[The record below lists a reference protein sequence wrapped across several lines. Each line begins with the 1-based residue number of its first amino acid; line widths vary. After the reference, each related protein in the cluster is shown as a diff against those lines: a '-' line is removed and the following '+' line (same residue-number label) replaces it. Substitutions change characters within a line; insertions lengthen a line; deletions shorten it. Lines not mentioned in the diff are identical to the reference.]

1 MLFRPC
7 AGVFAIFSALLLAF
21 SACGDDSSSSA
32 NMLPDEVADKA
43 ELKTYECN
51 MSIIG
56 EKVFVNDLDKYY
68 ECDGD
73 EWFESYDQTKPHNK
87 GNSSS
92 SSRSSSSG
100 KNLSSSKN
108 SSSSSGGVFGSIC
121 RDKRGCDAMEES
133 EVSSWHFYLKGV
145 SGGYDEYYYSANGKD
160 LFVTIRKANGER
172 DYKTYSMYDMESE
185 DGVKK
190 AFNFVK
196 STCENGNG
204 NDTIVNVCKSTLIEQ
219 DSIIDERDGRVYKT
233 VKIGDQWW
241 MAVNLNYRDERYK
254 SSFMSSSYGMLYSWS
269 AAVDSIR
276 LYAEKKDSINCGLR
290 CVIDASGMIQ
300 GLCPD
305 GWHLPDTTEWVTLFQ
320 SIGATRARVNVGT
333 TTNPDLRDNYWNGA
347 DKLKSKIGWNNS
359 RNGTDDYEF
368 SVFPAGQLLEAKG
381 YVYRVGDLAQLMT
394 SVPYY
399 YYEFVYN
406 NNYYNLI
413 KLLSS
418 GYGNMFSVRCV
429 KNDGKSRKPGWILP
443 KCNMDNQMLVS
454 PKETLRYICD
464 NGVWREATFLER
476 DTYGFGESCTKS
488 DSGRVVGGHLSDS
501 TRYYCTT
508 KGWADYVQWNWDVPK
523 ESRFNPNVKYGTL
536 VDERDGKVYK
546 TIDIAG
552 QTWMAENL
560 NYADSVSTP
569 SLIKNSWCFN
579 NVEANCNVGGRLYS
593 WNAAIDYKA
602 FANDE
607 NNPQNCTGDS
617 TCLLAKVRGICPEG
631 WHLPNYKDLGNL
643 EKLESSIKSSSGW
656 NKCLL
661 KDSKQYVDG
670 NGSNESG
677 FSVVPTGELYWYENS
692 TTYRRYYDTNWKSG
706 DVSCFWSSSR
716 NGSEVYSYVVSSCGN
731 GSVATTSES
740 KRIEDGYS
748 VRCVKD

>member
-7 AGVFAIFSALLLAF
+7 VGVLAVFSALLLTF

-32 NMLPDEVADKA
+32 NALPDEVADKA

-100 KNLSSSKN
+100 KNLSSSNN
-108 SSSSSGGVFGSIC
+108 SSSSSGGIFGDIC
-121 RDKRGCDAMEES
+121 RDKGGCEALEES
-133 EVSSWHFYLKGV
+133 YVNRWHFYLEGA
-145 SGGYDEYYYSANGKD
+145 SGGFDEYSYSMIGKD
-160 LFVTIRKANGER
+160 LRVSIAKANGER
-172 DYKTYSMYDMESE
+172 DYKTYSMYDMETE
-185 DGVKK
+185 DGKK
-190 AFNFVK
+190 MAFNFVK

-204 NDTIVNVCKSTLIEQ
+204 NDRIVNVCEVTLIEQ
-219 DSIIDERDGRVYKT
+219 DSIIDERDGQVYKT

-241 MAVNLNYRDERYK
+241 MAENLRYMDNRYK
-254 SSFMSSSYGMLYSWS
+254 SGIKSRRSEIFYSWA
-269 AAVDSIR
+269 AAVDSIK
-276 LYAEKKDSINCGLR
+276 LYTEKKDSITCGLE
-290 CVIDASGMIQ
+290 CVVDASGVIQ

-305 GWHLPDTTEWVTLFQ
+305 GWHLPDTTEWTELFL
-320 SIGATRARVNVGT
+320 SIGAYSSSGEYDWARVSSLQSKTGWG
-333 TTNPDLRDNYWNGA
+333 NY
-347 DKLKSKIGWNNS
+347 
-359 RNGTDDYEF
+359 RNGDDVYGFNVIPVGYLFNDKQYDEGTSAYFLSSTPSGYEF
-368 SVFPAGQLLEAKG
+368 GAIQ
-381 YVYRVGDLAQLMT
+381 R
-394 SVPYY
+394 
-399 YYEFVYN
+399 
-406 NNYYNLI
+406 
-413 KLLSS
+413 
-418 GYGNMFSVRCV
+418 YGNMVHYVRLSTAYESYRESIRCV
-429 KNDGKSRKPGWILP
+429 KNRETTGKSGWILP

-476 DTYGFGESCTKS
+476 ETYGFDESCTKS

-546 TIDIAG
+546 TVDIAG

-560 NYADSVSTP
+560 NYADSVNTP
-569 SLIKNSWCFN
+569 SLLKNSWCFK
-579 NVEANCNVGGRLYS
+579 NVDANCNVGGRLYS

-631 WHLPNYKDLGNL
+631 WHLPNYKDWSYIEELG
-643 EKLESSIKSSSGW
+643 SSAKSSSGW
-656 NKCLL
+656 NRWRSE
-661 KDSKQYVDG
+661 DTKQFVDG

-677 FSVVPTGELYWYENS
+677 FSVVPTGERYWYLNKS
-692 TTYRRYYDTNWKSG
+692 TYSSNYEVMWRSG
-706 DVSCFWSSSR
+706 SESYFWSSSR
-716 NGSEVYSYVVSSCGN
+716 NGGEVYYYIISSRGN